1 MYLLEW
7 HVFSLS
13 IMSTEECRTWVVY
26 IPPLTCKSN
35 RTMERMFARPIV
47 LAHVQLSD
55 HLVSRAILHVSHYLS
70 AVAFIEQQSH
80 IDARYIAIFNA
91 VTSYNARSDR
101 ANFVRILFQMP
112 LFRQQFTIHLIFFG
126 RSNIW

>member
-7 HVFSLS
+7 HVLSLS

-26 IPPLTCKSN
+26 IPPLTCTSN
-35 RTMERMFARPIV
+35 RTMERMIARPIV

-55 HLVSRAILHVSHYLS
+55 HLVSRAILSHYLS

-112 LFRQQFTIHLIFFG
+112 LFRQQFTIHI
-126 RSNIW
+126 